1 VGTQANCTAQGE
13 LLLTLEKCDGG
24 GYGVE
29 VRESLLLGH
38 LPIFP

>member
-1 VGTQANCTAQGE
+1 MGTQANCIVQGK

-38 LPIFP
+38 LPISA